1 MRTSSLTRET
11 KETSIR
17 ASLTLD
23 NEKGGLKGSTGVG
36 FFDHMLNSFCVHGS
50 FILEIEMSGDL
61 YVDCHH
67 TIEDVGIVLGN
78 LFKDVLG
85 DRSGIARFG
94 ESHVPMDEALAFCAI
109 DISGRPYLVYN
120 ENGYINSPMIGG
132 YDTEMTEEFFRAFSF
147 NAGFTL
153 HLNLL
158 YGKNAHHCVEALYK
172 AAARAVKA
180 ASTVTGGAVLSAKGV
195 L

>member
-67 TIEDVGIVLGN
+67 TIEDVGIVLGK
-78 LFKDVLG
+78 LFKAENKTRENLQMV
-85 DRSGIARFG
+85 I
-94 ESHVPMDEALAFCAI
+94 
-109 DISGRPYLVYN
+109 YLVPHV
-120 ENGYINSPMIGG
+120 S
-132 YDTEMTEEFFRAFSF
+132 
-147 NAGFTL
+147 
-153 HLNLL
+153 
-158 YGKNAHHCVEALYK
+158 
-172 AAARAVKA
+172 
-180 ASTVTGGAVLSAKGV
+180 GGAEDDCNLSIAWAEQDLWTLLAEFYGD
-195 L
+195 